1 MVLTHDAFPPL
12 FYLRV
17 RSSEGNLGGEDGVF
31 LPLDEG
37 LLLREGD
44 GLRFKSLLQPLALGL
59 LRLESLILLP
69 QRSVE

>member
-1 MVLTHDAFPPL
+1 MVLTRDAFPPL

-17 RSSEGNLGGEDGVF
+17 RSGEGNLGSEDGVF

-44 GLRFKSLLQPLALGL
+44 GLLVSSFL
-59 LRLESLILLP
+59 
-69 QRSVE
+69 